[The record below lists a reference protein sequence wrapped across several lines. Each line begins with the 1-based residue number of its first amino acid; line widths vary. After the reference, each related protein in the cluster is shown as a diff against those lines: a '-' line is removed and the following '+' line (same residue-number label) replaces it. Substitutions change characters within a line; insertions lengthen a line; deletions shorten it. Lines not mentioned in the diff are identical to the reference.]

1 MYTSETTFPRNDYTA
16 IFFSYLI
23 RIHDKF
29 VLLDRRLFT
38 IGISIMES
46 LFGGIPALPRAL
58 RRVGLGPTGAG
69 GDAMTLLTLFS
80 GASTTPEDTVRFRD
94 FFSGISLCTELCLT
108 GSWACVEIFV
118 IAELGGKVPAGASKG
133 LLQ

>member
-1 MYTSETTFPRNDYTA
+1 MIIRQYF
-16 IFFSYLI
+16 FFSYGI

-46 LFGGIPALPRAL
+46 LFGGIPALPREL

-69 GDAMTLLTLFS
+69 GDAITLLGLFS

-108 GSWACVEIFV
+108 ASWACVEIFV
-118 IAELGGKVPAGASKG
+118 IVVGLGGKVPAGASKG